1 MSTTPANDSIGAY
14 EAKTHFS
21 ALLDKVEAGTAFT
34 ITKHG
39 TPVARLVPIHQKST
53 PAERR
58 KIIEDWI
65 NRPNKP
71 TLGGLKIRDL
81 LTKVVDELRSRCFS
95 GPVVVLP

>member
-1 MSTTPANDSIGAY
+1 MSSMPTTDTIGAY

-21 ALLDKVEAGTAFT
+21 ALLERVEAGGEFT

-39 TPVARLVPIHQKST
+39 TPVARLVPIKKECT

-58 KIIEDWI
+58 AVIDAWI
-65 NRPNKP
+65 NRPDKP

-81 LTKVVDELRSRCFS
+81 INEGRR
-95 GPVVVLP
+95 